1 MRTIAAEVRDLR
13 RAGEAVAIARV
24 IEIEGFGSRRAGEA
38 LAIHASGL
46 IGGILSGT
54 ADDQLRDVARE
65 LRGATALRVDIADPA
80 AVDAGLACGGTAVVL
95 VQDAALIPDQLW
107 TEIIERRPV
116 AVATDLATGRS
127 MAVFDGQAVGTLDDR
142 ARDAVAVGL
151 AVEQMTKGRSGTR
164 VDDGIVV
171 EAVLPIPH
179 LLVLGVA
186 ELAHALRRQGALLG
200 WTVDVSDERI
210 AGVTGAAVDEAERAG
225 RQDAVVV
232 LSHDLEASTA
242 VLAAGL
248 RSGCYVG
255 ALGSR
260 GTQAKRAEI
269 LTSAHGLSA
278 EAIAQVHGPVGLDIG
293 ARSPEETAI
302 AIFAEIVA
310 HRSGRSAAPLRGSA
324 GPING

>member
-1 MRTIAAEVRDLR
+1 MRTIAAGVRDLLQ
-13 RAGEAVAIARV
+13 AGETVSIARV
-24 IEIEGFGSRRAGEA
+24 IEMEGFGSRRAGEA
-38 LAIHASGL
+38 LAIHGTGL
-46 IGGILSGT
+46 IGAILGGT
-54 ADDQLRDVARE
+54 ADDRLRDVARE
-65 LRGATALRVDIADPA
+65 LRGATALRVEIADPA

-127 MAVFDGQAVGTLDDR
+127 LAVVGGQAVGTLGDR
-142 ARDAVAVGL
+142 ARDGVAVGL
-151 AVEQMTKGRSGTR
+151 AVEQMTKGRSGAV
-164 VDDGIVV
+164 VDDQIVV
-171 EAVLPIPH
+171 EAVLPVPH
-179 LLVLGVA
+179 LQVLGIA
-186 ELAHALRRQGALLG
+186 ELAHALRRQGVLLG
-200 WTVDVSDERI
+200 WTVDVYDERI
-210 AGVTGAAVDEAERAG
+210 AGVTETAVVEAERAG

-232 LSHDLEASTA
+232 LSHDLDASTA

-260 GTQAKRAEI
+260 GTQAKRAELLGI
-269 LTSAHGLSA
+269 AHGVTTDVL
-278 EAIAQVHGPVGLDIG
+278 AQVHGPVGLDIG
-293 ARSPEETAI
+293 ARSPEETAM

-310 HRSGRSAAPLRGSA
+310 HRSGRSAASLRGSA